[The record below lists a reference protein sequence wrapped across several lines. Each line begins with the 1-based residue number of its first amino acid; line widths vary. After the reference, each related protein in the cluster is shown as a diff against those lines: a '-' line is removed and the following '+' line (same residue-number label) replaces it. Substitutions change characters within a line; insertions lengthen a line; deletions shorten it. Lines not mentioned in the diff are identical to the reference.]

1 MSIKADFNLSGQL
14 NQTESLTLNDI
25 DGLNYEEV
33 DNFVLIT
40 TDAHGLTTG
49 NLFFFYD
56 GEKFRCSYV
65 NGEDGYI
72 ESASLLKNQS
82 TGKWRVQL
90 DNNALLNVYVIGFIS
105 FR

>member
-1 MSIKADFNLSGQL
+1 MSIKADFNLMGQL

-56 GEKFRCSYV
+56 GEKFNCSYV
-65 NGEDGYI
+65 KGENGYI
-72 ESASLLKNQS
+72 ASASLLKDSS
-82 TGKWRVQL
+82 TGKWRVEL
-90 DNNALLNVYVIGFIS
+90 DNHVLLNVFVIGFIS